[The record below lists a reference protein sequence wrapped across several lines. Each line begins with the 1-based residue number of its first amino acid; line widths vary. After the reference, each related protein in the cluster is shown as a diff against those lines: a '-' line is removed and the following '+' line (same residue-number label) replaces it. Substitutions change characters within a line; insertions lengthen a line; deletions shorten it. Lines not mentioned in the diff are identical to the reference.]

1 MDLVKKVE
9 IKANQVDKHFY
20 DKYKLNESDESAN
33 QFGISSFE
41 RIGWA
46 DPFPNDNAIL
56 TIEKDLSQNKDCLSD
71 PCQIFI
77 YPNCKILV
85 PESTPMQSYIPSKV
99 MMFKMMKSCINIK
112 ELEKLWVNI

>member
-1 MDLVKKVE
+1 MLTELLEERSKRALITKSVDLVKKVE

-20 DKYKLNESDESAN
+20 DKYRLNESDESAN

-56 TIEKDLSQNKDCLSD
+56 TIEKDLS
-71 PCQIFI
+71 
-77 YPNCKILV
+77 
-85 PESTPMQSYIPSKV
+85 
-99 MMFKMMKSCINIK
+99 
-112 ELEKLWVNI
+112 